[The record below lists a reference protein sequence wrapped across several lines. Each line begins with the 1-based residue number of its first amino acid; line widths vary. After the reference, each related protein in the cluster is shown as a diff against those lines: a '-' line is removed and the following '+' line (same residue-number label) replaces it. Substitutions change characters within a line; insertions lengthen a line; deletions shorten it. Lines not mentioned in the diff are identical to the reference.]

1 MITVIP
7 TFSEKLIWMLN
18 VWEKCRL
25 RLHSHVFLISCYYV
39 IYVHTVSTSRDVC
52 YHYHRQIF
60 TVWSTQTPVTLIVQD
75 NCIIVCI
82 YSSYFN
88 KLDFEQKFCIT
99 IPFKILINF
108 NKSEASSTNCFYLF
122 IYFTLLSGGIAVVWG
137 RFVIVRGRVASYT
150 LPQSHSLLQIIF
162 YCLDQTPI

>member
-1 MITVIP
+1 MAVIP
-7 TFSEKLIWMLN
+7 TFPAEKFIWTFTFGKM
-18 VWEKCRL
+18 
-25 RLHSHVFLISCYYV
+25 SP
-39 IYVHTVSTSRDVC
+39 STRFSRFFNQVLLFNLLAY

-60 TVWSTQTPVTLIVQD
+60 TVWSIQTPVTLIVQD
-75 NCIIVCI
+75 NGIIVCI

-150 LPQSHSLLQIIF
+150 LPLSRSLLQMIF